1 MVVSLSWARG
11 VSLTALVRVFC
22 TDYFTSSTFPGE
34 GENPDPNS
42 STIGPFRRN

>member
-1 MVVSLSWARG
+1 MVVSLSLARE
-11 VSLTALVRVFC
+11 VSFTALVRVFW
-22 TDYFTSSTFPGE
+22 TDDFTPSTSPGE